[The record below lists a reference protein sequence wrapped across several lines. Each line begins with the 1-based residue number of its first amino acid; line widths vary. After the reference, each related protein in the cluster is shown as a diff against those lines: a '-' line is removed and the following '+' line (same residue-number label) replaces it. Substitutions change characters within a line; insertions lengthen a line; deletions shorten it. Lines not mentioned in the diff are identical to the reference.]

1 MTADPDEILR
11 RCAPQNDRRGS
22 KKRFPT
28 FPLHGPARVERSE
41 ASRTRIRLARR
52 YCNLRRMRVQGEGRL
67 CKKPFSLAC
76 SFFTVF
82 LHEQKDGAPQG
93 ASPVQN
99 KSVHSTY
106 EILRR

>member
-1 MTADPDEILR
+1 MRI
-11 RCAPQNDRRGS
+11 S
-22 KKRFPT
+22 K
-28 FPLHGPARVERSE
+28 AR
-41 ASRTRIRLARR
+41 IDH
-52 YCNLRRMRVQGEGRL
+52 NLRRMRVQGEGRL

-82 LHEQKDGAPQG
+82 LHEQKDGAPRG

-99 KSVHSTY
+99 KSARSTY